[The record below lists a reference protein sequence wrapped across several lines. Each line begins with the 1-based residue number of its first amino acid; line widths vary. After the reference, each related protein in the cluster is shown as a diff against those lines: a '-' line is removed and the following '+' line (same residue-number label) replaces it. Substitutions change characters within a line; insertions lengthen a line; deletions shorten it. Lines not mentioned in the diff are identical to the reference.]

1 MTPINKPTTN
11 YSKIYPINLNVL
23 YHSPGRNL
31 GSSLN
36 FSTVLESAKT
46 MTSFKIYSPK
56 IMLWSLGACSNSKT
70 LKETALSFDVVHAA
84 KNI

>member
-1 MTPINKPTTN
+1 MTPNNKPTAN
-11 YSKIYPINLNVL
+11 YSKIYPINFNEL
-23 YHSPGRNL
+23 YHSPDSKL

-36 FSTVLESAKT
+36 FSTVFESANT
-46 MTSFKIYSPK
+46 MTSFNIYSPK
-56 IMLWSLGACSNSKT
+56 IILCSLGACSNSKT